1 MAVTSR
7 EQLKQY
13 ALRAL
18 GVPVLKINVADEQL
32 EDRIDEAIEFFRLY
46 HYDGI
51 EKVYMKHKI
60 TPSTLTITGTNAADF
75 VVGTE
80 VVGQT
85 SGAKGKVQLNEV
97 DNVIRVRDV
106 IGEFVD
112 GELVNNGTF
121 TATLVA
127 NDAYELG
134 DTENKYIPIPDSI
147 YGVIRVIPFRQGM
160 SSANLFDAQYQLR
173 LNDLYEITHTSVV
186 YYQQVMT
193 HMTMLDQVLNGFP
206 IFEFNRIGGKLEL
219 PIKWSNL
226 AVDDYIIIE
235 CYRAIDPQTNVKV
248 WSDPWLKRYVEV
260 LFKKQWGQNL
270 SKFQNMQL
278 PGGVVMDGVAMY
290 QTATQEQNELEDEL
304 QNKSAPLSFF
314 TG

>member
-75 VVGTE
+75 VAGTE

-85 SGAKGKVQLNEV
+85 SGAKGNVQLNEV

-121 TATLVA
+121 TATLIA
-127 NDAYELG
+127 NGAYELG

-219 PIKWSNL
+219 PIKWSKL